1 MRVPGWRALGLFWV
15 AVGVMAGGGVAWLAA
30 LGPPEPAAIAAGPM
44 DDTTARPATEAG
56 PQQAAAPIPGEPA
69 PRVTPE
75 GLAATPPTS
84 QAPVAGGSAA
94 GTVAA
99 AAAPIV
105 AAEAAPRNVAAAAAP
120 SALPAPSAVP
130 GGTAPA
136 ASAGVPAATGTV
148 APTPPSASAVPAA
161 PNTVPTPAA
170 PSAVAALPAPNPAA
184 AAPSPSPT
192 QAAPAPGPVAPL
204 AAGTAPPPAPEPPP
218 LAPASVTQR
227 AAPRPIAPPD
237 AALLEEGRH
246 GMLPRIGADG
256 RTAIRAYGREFDR
269 RDTRPRIGIVVAD
282 IGLSASATDDAIRR
296 LPPAV
301 ALAVSPYALRPAQA
315 AERARERGMETLVS
329 IPLEPTGYPLN
340 DPGDRALL
348 TGRPIAENLDQLDWS
363 LARFQ
368 GYVGAIGVVAGMRG
382 ERFAALP
389 EAIGAVQDALL
400 RRGLLYLDPRP
411 GAASPARAWGRSVD
425 VVLDEPARTRHEIDR
440 RLAELEHVARD
451 RGAALGLAGAP
462 TSVLVEGISAWAAGL
477 DQRGLVL
484 APVSVLIRRPDAP
497 AAETPAQR
505 SVGDGPAQRQAGDA
519 PGQRPAGEAPP
530 PRPAGTTLAPR
541 PASAP

>member
-15 AVGVMAGGGVAWLAA
+15 AVGVTAGGGAAWLAA
-30 LGPPEPAAIAAGPM
+30 LGPPEPATISAGSVDDTRARPDSAAGQ
-44 DDTTARPATEAG
+44 
-56 PQQAAAPIPGEPA
+56 QQAAAPLPGEPA
-69 PRVTPE
+69 AGVTPDDQA
-75 GLAATPPTS
+75 GTPPTPLVS
-84 QAPVAGGSAA
+84 AAGGSAPETA
-94 GTVAA
+94 AA
-99 AAAPIV
+99 AAAPGT
-105 AAEAAPRNVAAAAAP
+105 AAPGGVATPAAPGGVPAPSGTAAATTPNA
-120 SALPAPSAVP
+120 SALPA
-130 GGTAPA
+130 APNA
-136 ASAGVPAATGTV
+136 
-148 APTPPSASAVPAA
+148 APTPPA
-161 PNTVPTPAA
+161 PGPVAAA
-170 PSAVAALPAPNPAA
+170 PSAVAAPPTPSPAA
-184 AAPSPSPT
+184 AAPSSNPA
-192 QAAPAPGPVAPL
+192 QASSAPARGAPPT
-204 AAGTAPPPAPEPPP
+204 AGTNPPPAPEPPP

-227 AAPRPIAPPD
+227 TAPRPIAAPD
-237 AALLEEGRH
+237 PALLEAGRH

-348 TGRPIAENLDQLDWS
+348 TGRPMAENLDQLDWS

-411 GAASPARAWGRSVD
+411 GAPSPARAWGRSVD

-440 RLAELEHVARD
+440 RLAELEQVARD

-484 APVSVLIRRPDAP
+484 APVSVLIRRPEAP
-497 AAETPAQR
+497 AGETPAQR
-505 SVGDGPAQRQAGDA
+505 TAGDA
-519 PGQRPAGEAPP
+519 PAQRTTGEPPA
-530 PRPAGTTLAPR
+530 PRSAGATPGPR

>member
-15 AVGVMAGGGVAWLAA
+15 AVVVLAGGGAAWLAR
-30 LGPPEPAAIAAGPM
+30 LGPPEP
-44 DDTTARPATEAG
+44 
-56 PQQAAAPIPGEPA
+56 
-69 PRVTPE
+69 V
-75 GLAATPPTS
+75 
-84 QAPVAGGSAA
+84 
-94 GTVAA
+94 VAA
-99 AAAPIV
+99 AAPAQPGTAAPLP
-105 AAEAAPRNVAAAAAP
+105 ATTEAAPPGAPADEPRVVASAPAPTVSAPGASPLPQGAGASPPGPVGAPIAATTPPAPGAPGPIAAP
-120 SALPAPSAVP
+120 A
-130 GGTAPA
+130 
-136 ASAGVPAATGTV
+136 
-148 APTPPSASAVPAA
+148 
-161 PNTVPTPAA
+161 PTPAA
-170 PSAVAALPAPNPAA
+170 GE
-184 AAPSPSPT
+184 T
-192 QAAPAPGPVAPL
+192 
-204 AAGTAPPPAPEPPP
+204 PPPAPEPPP
-218 LAPASVTQR
+218 LTQAATAAR

-237 AALLEEGRH
+237 PALQEAGRH

-256 RTAIRAYGREFDR
+256 RTAIRAYGRDFDR

-315 AERARERGMETLVS
+315 AERARERGMETLIS

-348 TGRPIAENLDQLDWS
+348 TGRPIADNLDQLDWS

-389 EAIGAVQDALL
+389 EAIGAVQEALF

-411 GAASPARAWGRSVD
+411 GAPSPARAWGRGVD

-440 RLAELEHVARD
+440 RLAELEQVARD

-462 TSVLVEGISAWAAGL
+462 TFVLVESISAWAAGL

-484 APVSVLIRRPDAP
+484 APVSALIRRP
-497 AAETPAQR
+497 E
-505 SVGDGPAQRQAGDA
+505 S
-519 PGQRPAGEAPP
+519 PGGEAQPI
-530 PRPAGTTLAPR
+530 R